1 MYPPTRNCLHFP
13 TGDTMILRFQSSI
26 DHSTRRR
33 KACHG
38 GVTGRLTAHQLDTL
52 QKKKKKTLRLPS
64 HLLRAGSARRR
75 RREAVNDRTT
85 GSQDL
90 SCNGMRRRRR
100 SDTSTRRDGTARR
113 HPARVRGVLLG
124 RVARPTTTKKN
135 RSVPS
140 CWPAGGPEI
149 PSSESSGRG
158 QVECGETNKTFGKPR
173 KRARSEKCANNVQA
187 NHGECDSVEL
197 FAVDLAL
204 MALFCLSVCQT
215 AAIYELTTPG

>member
-1 MYPPTRNCLHFP
+1 VPPP
-13 TGDTMILRFQSSI
+13 
-26 DHSTRRR
+26 RRHELYSKLAQAFR
-33 KACHG
+33 SAPPRPLVSC
-38 GVTGRLTAHQLDTL
+38 
-52 QKKKKKTLRLPS
+52 P
-64 HLLRAGSARRR
+64 HLLRAGSARRRR

-173 KRARSEKCANNVQA
+173 EASAEREVREQRS
-187 NHGECDSVEL
+187 G
-197 FAVDLAL
+197 
-204 MALFCLSVCQT
+204 
-215 AAIYELTTPG
+215 